1 MATFPKSI
9 ATGAEG
15 AAKATAAS
23 SGGGKKFTT
32 NFFWKAG
39 DKRYVQ
45 FLTEYEGIPTLP
57 MHIVKQPGLKW
68 LANFV
73 DPRAWHGEDADNA
86 LVEVGAQPSL
96 KRLAV
101 AVEVVPIMGTKNGR
115 KVPVGW
121 EPATRTFTRK
131 NGEEVTVPNVGVII
145 NTQTLY
151 AHVDNYYEDNGTI
164 TDAVF
169 SITRNGSDT
178 STSYSVT
185 PQKGEPVEVTDELL
199 NEIDLAEYCESMAD
213 SAAIREL
220 VESAPDG
227 FEFDYSQRDK
237 PAKSKSK
244 KAQAPVEDD
253 EWDDGP
259 DEDED
264 EDDTRTR
271 KNTKFAGMKAQLG

>member
-1 MATFPKSI
+1 MARFPKTI
-9 ATGAEG
+9 ATGAAG
-15 AAKATAAS
+15 AARAAAAS

-45 FLTEYEGIPTLP
+45 FLTEYDGIPTLP
-57 MHIVKQPGLKW
+57 MHIVKQPGVKW

-86 LVEVGAQPSL
+86 LVEVGATPSL

-101 AVEVVPIMGTKNGR
+101 AVEVVPIMGEKNGR
-115 KVPVGW
+115 RVPVGW
-121 EPATRTFTRK
+121 EAATRSFTRK

-145 NTQTLY
+145 NTQTLF
-151 AHVDNYYEDNGTI
+151 AHIDNYFEDNGTI
-164 TDAVF
+164 TDTVF

-178 STSYSVT
+178 STSYSVV
-185 PQKGEPVEVTDELL
+185 PQKGEPAEVTEEMLE
-199 NEIDLAEYCESMAD
+199 EIDLAEYCESMAD
-213 SAAIREL
+213 SKAIREL

-237 PAKSKSK
+237 PAKGNKR
-244 KAQAPVEDD
+244 KAQVEEPDEDD
-253 EWDDGP
+253 EEPEDDDD
-259 DEDED
+259 DEDA
-264 EDDTRTR
+264 TAARR
-271 KNTKFAGMKAQLG
+271 KTKFAGMKAQLG